1 MMLRQVTGL
10 CERTMLRTNKT
21 EAQHVAYKKRLQKP
35 VKMFCMLLTHKP
47 RAPRGFRA
55 EHERNTELLKRSQAK
70 NSLLVRDELSTSRG
84 FCSRLQ
90 AEHEVTS
97 MSDDSCCFCSA
108 QLSSLPCLSCRINQ
122 NPR

>member
-1 MMLRQVTGL
+1 MMLRQATGL

-55 EHERNTELLKRSQAK
+55 EHERSTELLERSQAK
-70 NSLLVRDELSTSRG
+70 NSLLVRDEPSTSRG
-84 FCSRLQ
+84 VCSHSI
-90 AEHEVTS
+90 ATS
-97 MSDDSCCFCSA
+97 GNIIPWRSVI
-108 QLSSLPCLSCRINQ
+108 SSHSSIPSCRSI
-122 NPR
+122 PS